1 MENITDRC
9 VRLLGENQNV
19 EDFISAKITTCELY
33 DAVVGIGNIAVKLYK
48 IEAQREY
55 PIRWADVASNS
66 GGEGFLSAFIILSSL
81 LSFLRRTDSDLFGER
96 EESEVL
102 VMDNP
107 FAQTNAAHL
116 LIPMMDMAKK
126 TNTQLICLTALGG
139 DSIYSRFDNIYV
151 LTLVSSGLNRSL
163 EYLRGER
170 IKGVENETQRML
182 SAQIQTEDMEQL
194 DLF

>member
-1 MENITDRC
+1 MIEDYLENITDRC

-96 EESEVL
+96 EESKVL

-107 FAQTNAAHL
+107 FAQRGASFDSHDGYGQKDQYPAHL
-116 LIPMMDMAKK
+116 P
-126 TNTQLICLTALGG
+126 
-139 DSIYSRFDNIYV
+139 DSTGRRFH
-151 LTLVSSGLNRSL
+151 LQPL
-163 EYLRGER
+163 
-170 IKGVENETQRML
+170 
-182 SAQIQTEDMEQL
+182 
-194 DLF
+194 